1 VVCTYIADASF
12 IDDSLQPYSWYKDF
26 VLAGA
31 EEHGLPAEYVE
42 SRIVAVHAIGDP
54 DLAVPDL
61 LASHQVPS
69 GQIDTGLWSVCR
81 ARFQTSTPV
90 RGDAEWPVGRRM
102 LEPAR

>member
-1 VVCTYIADASF
+1 VEKSVVCTYIADASF

-54 DLAVPDL
+54 DPQRQQAR
-61 LASHQVPS
+61 
-69 GQIDTGLWSVCR
+69 R
-81 ARFQTSTPV
+81 AEIK
-90 RGDAEWPVGRRM
+90 A
-102 LEPAR
+102 